1 MRAVTAFEMYVR
13 YPLQTELFQQQLY
26 TTNSN
31 LYILNLRDS
40 RSIECVDAVI
50 KKNYQTVG
58 KNQIAVFKCELYMS
72 FRQIMHF
79 TVTFYCEI
87 EL

>member
-31 LYILNLRDS
+31 LYILNLRIT
-40 RSIECVDAVI
+40 RSIECVDVVM
-50 KKNYQTVG
+50 KKKDQTVG
-58 KNQIAVFKCELYMS
+58 KNQIAQS
-72 FRQIMHF
+72 FQ
-79 TVTFYCEI
+79 V
-87 EL
+87 

>member
-31 LYILNLRDS
+31 LYILNLRVT
-40 RSIECVDAVI
+40 RSIECVDVVM
-50 KKNYQTVG
+50 KKKDQTVG
-58 KNQIAVFKCELYMS
+58 KNQIAQS
-72 FRQIMHF
+72 FQ
-79 TVTFYCEI
+79 V
-87 EL
+87 